1 MAKVS
6 VRRCDRCSA
15 FDSAQLPVRRLFVI
29 ALRFDL
35 CMNCAI
41 VVLDDQLHDAL
52 RTTEVVTRL
61 FGMPV
66 VDPDQL
72 EMVWD
77 EATDAESVRAAD
89 ELAAAAETAGAD

>member
-6 VRRCDRCSA
+6 VRRCDRCKA

-29 ALRFDL
+29 AVRFDL

-61 FGMPV
+61 FGVPV

-77 EATDAESVRAAD
+77 DAADAESVRAAD
-89 ELAAAAETAGAD
+89 ELAAATESAGTD